1 MKKII
6 KRNGTLAKYDPIK
19 IKNAIEAANNDI
31 GNPASKAE
39 VEVIYE
45 TSKKEVENIL
55 TKKNVSVEDVNDIVE
70 RTMMRYG
77 CHDLAK
83 QFIEYRFKHKVVRD
97 FNTTDK
103 EIFELIGGN
112 SDYWNNENSNKDAR
126 KVTTQR
132 VYMAGI
138 TNTDIA
144 RRFIFSK
151 ESVKAHD
158 DGIIHIHDIDYAA
171 DNVRNNCCLVNLHDM
186 LQNGTVLNGIKI
198 DRPHRFITSCT
209 IATQIILAVSASQYG
224 GVTVTLS
231 HLAPFVRES
240 YNRYFK
246 KYLERGLSEEQAKQ
260 FADEDTRKEVK
271 DGVQTFN
278 YQVNSMASS
287 NGQSPF
293 ISVNMYLNETDEYK
307 DELAL
312 IIEEFLKQRIEG
324 MKNPQGVWI
333 TVAFPKLLYVLE
345 EDNIRPGTK
354 YWYLTELAARCTAKR
369 LVPDYISE
377 KMMKQLKVNK
387 FGYGDCYPCMG
398 KCKLQLM

>member
-6 KRNGTLAKYDPIK
+6 KRTGSLVKYNPEK
-19 IKNAIEAANNDI
+19 IRLAIEGANNDI
-31 GNPASKAE
+31 GSPNTKAE
-39 VEVIYE
+39 IEVIYE
-45 TSKKEVENIL
+45 TSAKEVENL
-55 TKKNVSVEDVNDIVE
+55 LAKKNISVEDINDIVE
-70 RTMMRYG
+70 KTMMKYH
-77 CHDLAK
+77 CYDLAK
-83 QFIEYRFKHKVVRD
+83 QFIEYRYKHKVVRD

-132 VYMAGI
+132 DYMAGI

-151 ESVKAHD
+151 EAVKAHD
-158 DGIIHIHDIDYAA
+158 EGIIHIHDMDYAA
-171 DNVRNNCCLVNLHDM
+171 DNVRNNCSLINLEDM

-198 DRPHRFITSCT
+198 ERPHRFLTVCT

-240 YNRYFK
+240 YNGYFK
-246 KYLERGLSEEQAKQ
+246 KYLDRGLSEEQARK

-287 NGQSPF
+287 NGQ
-293 ISVNMYLNETDEYK
+293 
-307 DELAL
+307 LA
-312 IIEEFLKQRIEG
+312 
-324 MKNPQGVWI
+324 V
-333 TVAFPKLLYVLE
+333 
-345 EDNIRPGTK
+345 
-354 YWYLTELAARCTAKR
+354 C
-369 LVPDYISE
+369 
-377 KMMKQLKVNK
+377 
-387 FGYGDCYPCMG
+387 
-398 KCKLQLM
+398 